1 MSTSRFL
8 PAGAD
13 WVAGLSIAGLLL
25 PEAVAYSGIAGA
37 PPQAGVIALFA
48 GLLVYG
54 LMGGSRFA
62 IVSSTSSSAAV
73 LLAASGSILHV
84 SPDHRALMGVGMVLV
99 AGIMFVVAGLLK
111 LGAISQFIAKPVL
124 RGFAIGLA
132 LTIVV
137 KQLPLAVGVHPSHS
151 DFLHF
156 SWDLL
161 HLLPQWNWLGLAM
174 LVVALLALNGLG
186 RWKTVPGALLVIA
199 LGIALD
205 VLGYCKSWGIPPV
218 GSLQLGSAHLAV
230 PDLAW
235 ADWLRVGQLAIALAL
250 ILYAES
256 YSSIRSL
263 ALRHGDAVNANRDL
277 LALGGAN
284 IASSL
289 FQGLPVGAGFS
300 ASSANEVAGAKSK
313 AAGLVACAVVA
324 LLVWQLLPWMERIPE
339 PMLAAIVI
347 HAVGHS
353 LTWKTMRPYFVWRRD
368 RTVVLTAFGA
378 VIVFGVLDGLLLAM
392 MVSIAMLLKRMAQAR
407 VSELGRLA
415 DSHDFV
421 DCQIHPEAQPVPGVL
436 IVRPEERLFFGNAD
450 AMMGEISQR
459 AGRIQGLKA
468 VVLSLEECPDMD
480 STSIEAL
487 TELAIQLTSSGVQ
500 LRLARVKDS
509 VRELLQRVQIVGLS
523 PDCYSSWS
531 VDDAVRRLEAAPAQH
546 YQAPGGAT
554 QPASS
559 I

>member
-1 MSTSRFL
+1 MRTQRL
-8 PAGAD
+8 TPAGAD
-13 WVAGLSIAGLLL
+13 WIAGLSIAGLLL

-54 LMGGSRFA
+54 LLGRSRFA

-73 LLAASGSILHV
+73 LLAASSSVQHV
-84 SPDHRALMGVGMVLV
+84 TADHRALMGVGMVLV
-99 AGIMFVVAGLLK
+99 AGIVFVLAGLLR

-124 RGFAIGLA
+124 RGFAIGLG

-137 KQLPLAVGVHPSHS
+137 KQLPLAVGVHPAHS

-156 SWDLL
+156 GWDLL
-161 HLLPQWNWLGLAM
+161 GLLPQWNWWGLAM
-174 LVVALLALNGLG
+174 LVLALLALRLLA
-186 RWKTVPGALLVIA
+186 RWKAMPGALLVIA
-199 LGIALD
+199 AGIALD
-205 VLGYCKSWGIPPV
+205 ASGYCNAWGIVPV

-230 PDLAW
+230 PELDW
-235 ADWLRVGQLAIALAL
+235 ADWLRVGQLAVALAL

-263 ALRHGDAVNANRDL
+263 ALRHGDAVSANRDL

-284 IASSL
+284 IASAL

-300 ASSANEVAGAKSK
+300 ASSANETAGAQSK
-313 AAGLVACAVVA
+313 AAGLIACAVVA
-324 LLVWQLLPWMERIPE
+324 LLIWQLLPWMERIPE

-347 HAVGHS
+347 HAVAHS
-353 LTWKTMRPYFVWRRD
+353 LNWKVLQPYFAWRRD
-368 RTVVLTAFGA
+368 RTVALTAFAA
-378 VIVFGVLDGLLLAM
+378 VIVLGVLDGLLLAM
-392 MVSIAMLLKRMAQAR
+392 VVSIAMLLKRMAQAR

-415 DSHDFV
+415 DGHDFV
-421 DCQIHPEAQPVPGVL
+421 DRQTHPEALPVAGLL
-436 IVRPEERLFFGNAD
+436 IVRPEERMFFGNAD
-450 AMMGEISQR
+450 AVMAEISAR
-459 AGRIQGLKA
+459 VRSRPGLQA
-468 VVLSLEECPDMD
+468 VVLSLEECPDLD

-487 TELAIQLTSSGVQ
+487 TELAGQLAKAGVQ
-500 LRLARVKDS
+500 LRLARVKDG
-509 VRELLQRVQIVGLS
+509 VRDLLQRVQIAGLS
-523 PDCYSSWS
+523 PDSYLAWS
-531 VDDAVRRLEAAPAQH
+531 VDDAVRALLQLPAAHQV
-546 YQAPGGAT
+546 PGGAT

>member
-1 MSTSRFL
+1 MRTPRL
-8 PAGAD
+8 TPAGAD
-13 WVAGLSIAGLLL
+13 WIAGLSIAGLLL

-54 LMGGSRFA
+54 LLGRSRFA

-73 LLAASGSILHV
+73 LLAASSSVQHV
-84 SPDHRALMGVGMVLV
+84 TADHRALMGVGMVLV
-99 AGIMFVVAGLLK
+99 AGIVFVLAGLLR

-124 RGFAIGLA
+124 RGFAIGLG

-137 KQLPLAVGVHPSHS
+137 KQLPLAVGVHPAHS

-156 SWDLL
+156 GWDLL
-161 HLLPQWNWLGLAM
+161 GLLPQWNWWGLAM
-174 LVVALLALNGLG
+174 LVLALLALRLLA
-186 RWKTVPGALLVIA
+186 RWKAMPGALLVIA
-199 LGIALD
+199 AGIALD
-205 VLGYCKSWGIPPV
+205 ASGYCKAWGIPPV

-230 PDLAW
+230 PELDW
-235 ADWLRVGQLAIALAL
+235 ADWLRVGQLAVALAL

-263 ALRHGDAVNANRDL
+263 ALRHGDAVSANRDL

-284 IASSL
+284 IASAL

-300 ASSANEVAGAKSK
+300 ASSANETAGAQSK
-313 AAGLVACAVVA
+313 AAGLIACAVVA
-324 LLVWQLLPWMERIPE
+324 LLIWQLLPWMERIPE

-347 HAVGHS
+347 HAVAHS
-353 LTWKTMRPYFVWRRD
+353 LNWKVLQPYFAWRRD
-368 RTVVLTAFGA
+368 RTVALTAFAA
-378 VIVFGVLDGLLLAM
+378 VIVLGVLDGLLLAM
-392 MVSIAMLLKRMAQAR
+392 VVSIAMLLKRMAQAR

-415 DSHDFV
+415 DGHDFV
-421 DCQIHPEAQPVPGVL
+421 DRQTHPEALPVAGLL
-436 IVRPEERLFFGNAD
+436 IVRPEERMFFGNAD
-450 AMMGEISQR
+450 AVMAEISAR
-459 AGRIQGLKA
+459 VRSRPGLQA
-468 VVLSLEECPDMD
+468 VVLSLEECPDLD

-487 TELAIQLTSSGVQ
+487 TELAGQLAKAGVQ
-500 LRLARVKDS
+500 LRLARVKDG
-509 VRELLQRVQIVGLS
+509 VRDLLQRVQIAGLS
-523 PDCYSSWS
+523 PDSYLAWS
-531 VDDAVRRLEAAPAQH
+531 VDDAVRALLQLPAAHQV
-546 YQAPGGAT
+546 PGGAT

>member
-1 MSTSRFL
+1 MTSRRFTL

-13 WVAGLSIAGLLL
+13 WIAGFSIAGLLL

-54 LMGGSRFA
+54 LLGCSRFA

-73 LLAASGSILHV
+73 LLAATSSVLHV
-84 SPDHRALMGVGMVLV
+84 SADHRSLMGVAMVLM
-99 AGIMFVVAGLLK
+99 AGVMFVLAGLLR
-111 LGAISQFIAKPVL
+111 LGAVSQFIAKPVL
-124 RGFAIGLA
+124 RGFSIGLA

-137 KQLPLAVGVHPSHS
+137 KQLPLAVGVKPAHS

-161 HLLPQWNWLGLAM
+161 VMLEKWNFYGLAM
-174 LVVALLALNGLG
+174 LLGALLALRLLA
-186 RWKTVPGALLVIA
+186 RWKAVPGALLVIA
-199 LGIALD
+199 AGIALD
-205 VLGYCKSWGIPPV
+205 TLGFDKAWGIAPV
-218 GSLQLGSAHLAV
+218 GSLQLGAAHLAL

-235 ADWLRVGQLAIALAL
+235 VDWLRVGQLAVALAL

-263 ALRHGDAVNANRDL
+263 ALRHGDAVNSNRDL
-277 LALGGAN
+277 LALGGSNMVSA
-284 IASSL
+284 L

-300 ASSANEVAGAKSK
+300 ASSANEVAGAQSK
-313 AAGLVACAVVA
+313 AAGLIACAVVA

-353 LTWKTMRPYFVWRRD
+353 LSWKALQPYFLWKRD
-368 RTVVLTAFGA
+368 RAVTLTAFVA
-378 VIVFGVLDGLLLAM
+378 VMVLGVLDGLLLAM
-392 MVSIAMLLKRMAQAR
+392 VVSVLMLLKRMSGAH

-415 DSHDFV
+415 GGHDFV
-421 DCQIHPEAQPVPGVL
+421 DCARHPDAQSIEGVL
-436 IVRPEERLFFGNAD
+436 VVRPEEGLFFGNAD
-450 AMMGEISQR
+450 TVMSDIQVR
-459 AGRIQGLKA
+459 ALTRPKLRA
-468 VVLSLEECPDMD
+468 VVLSLEESPDLD

-487 TELAIQLTSSGVQ
+487 TELTQQLAQAGIS
-500 LRLARVKDS
+500 LHLARVKDS
-509 VRELLQRVQIVGLS
+509 VRELLQRVQIDGLGADS
-523 PDCYSSWS
+523 YAAWS
-531 VDDAVRRLEAAPAQH
+531 VDDAVRGLNLH
-546 YQAPGGAT
+546 GL
-554 QPASS
+554 
-559 I
+559 

>member
-1 MSTSRFL
+1 MRGKRLT

-13 WVAGLSIAGLLL
+13 WIAGLSIAGLLL

-54 LMGGSRFA
+54 LLGRSRFA
-62 IVSSTSSSAAV
+62 IVSSTSSSAVV
-73 LLAASGSILHV
+73 LLAASSSVQHV
-84 SPDHRALMGVGMVLV
+84 TADHRALMGVGMVLV
-99 AGIMFVVAGLLK
+99 AGIVFVLAGLLR

-137 KQLPLAVGVHPSHS
+137 KQLPLAVGVHPAHS

-156 SWDLL
+156 GWDLL
-161 HLLPQWNWLGLAM
+161 GLLPQWNWRGLAM
-174 LVVALLALNGLG
+174 LVLALLALRLLG
-186 RWKTVPGALLVIA
+186 RWKAVPGALLVIA
-199 LGIALD
+199 AGIALD
-205 VLGYCKSWGIPPV
+205 AAGYCKAWGIVPV
-218 GSLQLGSAHLAV
+218 GSLELGSAHLAV
-230 PDLAW
+230 PELDW
-235 ADWLRVGQLAIALAL
+235 ADWLRVGQLAVALAL

-263 ALRHGDAVNANRDL
+263 AMRHGDEVSANRDL

-284 IASSL
+284 IASAL

-300 ASSANEVAGAKSK
+300 ASSANETAGAQSK
-313 AAGLVACAVVA
+313 AAGLIACAVVA

-353 LTWKTMRPYFVWRRD
+353 LNWKVLQPYFAWKRD
-368 RTVVLTAFGA
+368 RAVALTAFAA
-378 VIVFGVLDGLLLAM
+378 VIVLGVLDGLLLAM
-392 MVSIAMLLKRMAQAR
+392 VVSIVMLLKRMAQAR

-415 DSHDFV
+415 DGHDFV
-421 DCQIHPEAQPVPGVL
+421 DRQTHPEALPVAGLL
-436 IVRPEERLFFGNAD
+436 IVRPEERMFFGNAD
-450 AMMGEISQR
+450 AVMAEISAR
-459 AGRIQGLKA
+459 VHDRPGLQA
-468 VVLSLEECPDMD
+468 VVLSLEECPDLD

-487 TELAIQLTSSGVQ
+487 MELASQLAKTGVQ
-500 LRLARVKDS
+500 LRLARVKDG
-509 VRELLQRVQIVGLS
+509 VRDLLQRVQIAGLS
-523 PDCYSSWS
+523 PDSYMAWS
-531 VDDAVRRLEAAPAQH
+531 VDDAVSALILPSVVHQV
-546 YQAPGGAT
+546 PGGAT

>member
-1 MSTSRFL
+1 MNITRL
-8 PAGAD
+8 TPAGAD
-13 WVAGLSIAGLLL
+13 WIAGLSIAGLLL

-73 LLAASGSILHV
+73 LLAASSSVMHV
-84 SPDHRALMGVGMVLV
+84 TADHRALMGLGMVLV
-99 AGIMFVVAGLLK
+99 AGVMFVLAGLLK

-161 HLLPQWNWLGLAM
+161 ALLPRWNWLGLAM
-174 LVVALLALNGLG
+174 LVLALLALKLLG
-186 RWKTVPGALLVIA
+186 RWKAVPGALLVIA
-199 LGIALD
+199 AGIALD
-205 VLGYCKSWGIPPV
+205 ALGFCKAWGIAPV
-218 GSLQLGSAHLAV
+218 GSLQLGGAHLAL
-230 PDLAW
+230 PDLVW
-235 ADWLRVGQLAIALAL
+235 ADWLRVGQLAVALAL

-263 ALRHGDAVNANRDL
+263 ALRHGDTVNANRDL

-284 IASSL
+284 IVSAL

-313 AAGLVACAVVA
+313 AAGLIACAVVA

-347 HAVGHS
+347 HAVSHS
-353 LTWKTMRPYFVWRRD
+353 LNWKTLQPYFDWRRD
-368 RTVVLTAFGA
+368 RTVVLIAFAA
-378 VIVFGVLDGLLLAM
+378 VIVFGVLDGLLIAM
-392 MVSIAMLLKRMAQAR
+392 MASIVMLLKRMAQAR

-421 DCQIHPEAQPVPGVL
+421 ELQTHPEASSVPGVL
-436 IVRPEERLFFGNAD
+436 IVRPEERMFFGNAD
-450 AMMGEISQR
+450 AMMSQISAKVR
-459 AGRIQGLKA
+459 STQGLWA
-468 VVLSLEECPDMD
+468 VVLSLEECPDLD

-487 TELAIQLTSSGVQ
+487 TELANQLTQAGVL

-509 VRELLQRVQIVGLS
+509 VRDLLPRLQIAGLS
-523 PDCYSSWS
+523 PDCYSGWS
-531 VDDAVRRLEAAPAQH
+531 VDDAVRRLTQVLDAPSTVAAPA
-546 YQAPGGAT
+546 
-554 QPASS
+554 
-559 I
+559 

>member
-1 MSTSRFL
+1 MNITRL
-8 PAGAD
+8 TPVGAD
-13 WVAGLSIAGLLL
+13 WIAGLSIAGLLL

-73 LLAASGSILHV
+73 LLAASSSVMHV
-84 SPDHRALMGVGMVLV
+84 TADHRALMGLGMVLV
-99 AGIMFVVAGLLK
+99 AGVMFVLAGLLK

-161 HLLPQWNWLGLAM
+161 ALLPRWNWLGLAM
-174 LVVALLALNGLG
+174 LVLALLALKLLG
-186 RWKTVPGALLVIA
+186 RWKAVPGALLVIA
-199 LGIALD
+199 AGIALD
-205 VLGYCKSWGIPPV
+205 ALGFCKAWGIAPV
-218 GSLQLGSAHLAV
+218 GSLQLGGAHLAL
-230 PDLAW
+230 PDLVW
-235 ADWLRVGQLAIALAL
+235 ADWLRVGQLAVALAL

-263 ALRHGDAVNANRDL
+263 ALRHGDTVNANRDL

-284 IASSL
+284 IVSAL

-313 AAGLVACAVVA
+313 AAGLIACAVVA

-347 HAVGHS
+347 HAVSHS
-353 LTWKTMRPYFVWRRD
+353 LNWKTLQPYFDWRRD
-368 RTVVLTAFGA
+368 RTVVLIAFAA
-378 VIVFGVLDGLLLAM
+378 VIVFGVLDGLLIAM
-392 MVSIAMLLKRMAQAR
+392 MASIVMLLKRMAQAR

-421 DCQIHPEAQPVPGVL
+421 ELQTHPEAASVTGVL
-436 IVRPEERLFFGNAD
+436 IVRPEERMFFGNAD
-450 AMMGEISQR
+450 AMMSQISAKVR
-459 AGRIQGLKA
+459 STQGLWA
-468 VVLSLEECPDMD
+468 VVLSLEECPDLD

-487 TELAIQLTSSGVQ
+487 TELANQLTQAGVL

-509 VRELLQRVQIVGLS
+509 VRDLLPRLQIAGLS
-523 PDCYSSWS
+523 PDCYSGWS
-531 VDDAVRRLEAAPAQH
+531 VDDAVRRLTQVLDAPSTVAAPA
-546 YQAPGGAT
+546 
-554 QPASS
+554 
-559 I
+559 

>member
-1 MSTSRFL
+1 MNITRL
-8 PAGAD
+8 TPAGAD
-13 WVAGLSIAGLLL
+13 WIAGLSIAGLLL

-73 LLAASGSILHV
+73 LLAASSSVLHV
-84 SPDHRALMGVGMVLV
+84 TADHRALMGLGMVLV
-99 AGIMFVVAGLLK
+99 AGVMFVLAGLLK

-161 HLLPQWNWLGLAM
+161 ALLPRWNWLGLAM
-174 LVVALLALNGLG
+174 LVLALLALKLLG
-186 RWKTVPGALLVIA
+186 RWKAIPGALLVIA
-199 LGIALD
+199 AGIALD
-205 VLGYCKSWGIPPV
+205 ALGFCKAWGIAPV
-218 GSLQLGSAHLAV
+218 GSLQLGGAHLAL
-230 PDLAW
+230 PDLVW
-235 ADWLRVGQLAIALAL
+235 ADWLRAGQLAVALAL

-263 ALRHGDAVNANRDL
+263 ALRHGDTVNANRDL

-284 IASSL
+284 IVSAL

-313 AAGLVACAVVA
+313 AAGLIACAVVA

-347 HAVGHS
+347 HAVSHS
-353 LTWKTMRPYFVWRRD
+353 LNWKTLQPYFDWRRD
-368 RTVVLTAFGA
+368 RTVVLIAFAA
-378 VIVFGVLDGLLLAM
+378 VIVFGVLDGLLIAM
-392 MVSIAMLLKRMAQAR
+392 MASIVMLLKRMAQAR

-421 DCQIHPEAQPVPGVL
+421 ELQTHPEASSVPGVL
-436 IVRPEERLFFGNAD
+436 IVRPEERMFFGNAD
-450 AMMGEISQR
+450 AMMSQISAKVR
-459 AGRIQGLKA
+459 STQGLRA
-468 VVLSLEECPDMD
+468 VVLSLEECPDLD

-487 TELAIQLTSSGVQ
+487 TELANQLTQAGVL

-509 VRELLQRVQIVGLS
+509 VRDLLPRLQIAGLS
-523 PDCYSSWS
+523 PDCYSGWS
-531 VDDAVRRLEAAPAQH
+531 VDDAVRRLTQVLDAPSAVAAPA
-546 YQAPGGAT
+546 
-554 QPASS
+554 
-559 I
+559 

>member
-1 MSTSRFL
+1 MRFASL
-8 PAGAD
+8 TPAGAD
-13 WVAGLSIAGLLL
+13 WIVGLSIAGLLL
-25 PEAVAYSGIAGA
+25 PEAVAYSGMAGA

-54 LMGGSRFA
+54 LLGRSRFA

-73 LLAASGSILHV
+73 LLAATSSVLHV
-84 SPDHRALMGVGMVLV
+84 TADHRALMGVGMVLV
-99 AGIMFVVAGLLK
+99 AGVIFVLAGLLK

-137 KQLPLAVGVHPSHS
+137 KQLPLAVGVHPAHS

-161 HLLPQWNWLGLAM
+161 HLLPQWNWMGLAM
-174 LVVALLALNGLG
+174 LVLALLALRLLG
-186 RWKTVPGALLVIA
+186 RWKAMPGALLVIA
-199 LGIALD
+199 TGIALD
-205 VLGYCKSWGIPPV
+205 ALGYCKTWGIPPV
-218 GSLQLGSAHLAV
+218 GSLQLGSAHLAL

-235 ADWLRVGQLAIALAL
+235 ADWLRVGQLAVALAL

-263 ALRHGDAVNANRDL
+263 ALRHGDEVNANRDL

-284 IASSL
+284 IVSAL

-300 ASSANEVAGAKSK
+300 ASSANEVAGAKTK
-313 AAGLVACAVVA
+313 AAGLIACAVVA

-353 LTWKTMRPYFVWRRD
+353 LTWKTLRPYFVWQRD
-368 RTVVLTAFGA
+368 RAVVLTAFGA

-415 DSHDFV
+415 ESHDFV
-421 DCQIHPEAQPVPGVL
+421 DRQIHPEAQPVAGVL

-450 AMMGEISQR
+450 AMMSEISLR
-459 AGRIQGLKA
+459 VGRIQGLKA
-468 VVLSLEECPDMD
+468 VVLSLEECPDLD

-487 TELAIQLTSSGVQ
+487 TELAAQLSKDGVQ
-500 LRLARVKDS
+500 LRLARVKDD
-509 VRELLQRVQIVGLS
+509 VYALLQRVKIEGLGPGS
-523 PDCYSSWS
+523 YTALS
-531 VDDAVRRLEAAPAQH
+531 VDDAVRALGSMPVTSPAPAT
-546 YQAPGGAT
+546 AA
-554 QPASS
+554 
-559 I
+559 

>member
-1 MSTSRFL
+1 MTSRRFTL

-13 WVAGLSIAGLLL
+13 WIAGLSIAGLLL

-54 LMGGSRFA
+54 LLGRSRFA

-73 LLAASGSILHV
+73 LLAATSSVLHV
-84 SPDHRALMGVGMVLV
+84 SADHRSLMGVAMVLM
-99 AGIMFVVAGLLK
+99 AGVMFVLAGLLR
-111 LGAISQFIAKPVL
+111 LGAVSQFIAKPVL
-124 RGFAIGLA
+124 RGFSIGLA

-137 KQLPLAVGVHPSHS
+137 KQLPLAVGVKPAHS

-161 HLLPQWNWLGLAM
+161 AMLEKWNFYGLAM
-174 LVVALLALNGLG
+174 LLGALLALRLLA
-186 RWKTVPGALLVIA
+186 RWKAVPGALLVIA
-199 LGIALD
+199 AGIALD
-205 VLGYCKSWGIPPV
+205 TLGFDKAWGIAPV
-218 GSLQLGSAHLAV
+218 GSLQLGTAHLAL

-235 ADWLRVGQLAIALAL
+235 VDWLRVGQLAVALAL

-263 ALRHGDAVNANRDL
+263 ALRHGDAVNSNRDL
-277 LALGGAN
+277 LALGGSNMVSA
-284 IASSL
+284 L

-300 ASSANEVAGAKSK
+300 ASSANEVAGAQSK
-313 AAGLVACAVVA
+313 AAGLIACAVVA

-353 LTWKTMRPYFVWRRD
+353 LSWKALQPYFLWKRD
-368 RTVVLTAFGA
+368 RAVALTAFVA
-378 VIVFGVLDGLLLAM
+378 VMVLGVLDGLLLAM
-392 MVSIAMLLKRMAQAR
+392 VVSVVMLLKRMSGAH

-415 DSHDFV
+415 DGHDFV
-421 DCQIHPEAQPVPGVL
+421 DCARHPDAQGIEGVL
-436 IVRPEERLFFGNAD
+436 VVRPEEGLFFGNAD
-450 AMMGEISQR
+450 TVMSDIQMR
-459 AGRIQGLKA
+459 ALTRPKLRS
-468 VVLSLEECPDMD
+468 VVLSLEESPDLD

-487 TELAIQLTSSGVQ
+487 TELTHQLAQAGIS
-500 LRLARVKDS
+500 LHLARVKDS
-509 VRELLQRVQIVGLS
+509 VRELLQRVQIDGLDADS
-523 PDCYSSWS
+523 YAAWS
-531 VDDAVRRLEAAPAQH
+531 VDDAVRRLNLQ
-546 YQAPGGAT
+546 GL
-554 QPASS
+554 
-559 I
+559 

>member
-1 MSTSRFL
+1 MRTPRL
-8 PAGAD
+8 TPAGAD
-13 WVAGLSIAGLLL
+13 WIAGLSIAGLLL

-54 LMGGSRFA
+54 LLGRSRFA

-73 LLAASGSILHV
+73 LLAASSSVQHV
-84 SPDHRALMGVGMVLV
+84 TADHRALMGVGMVLV
-99 AGIMFVVAGLLK
+99 AGIVFVLAGLLR

-137 KQLPLAVGVHPSHS
+137 KQLPLAVGVHPAHS

-156 SWDLL
+156 GWDLL
-161 HLLPQWNWLGLAM
+161 GLLPQWNWRGLAM
-174 LVVALLALNGLG
+174 LVAALLALRLLA
-186 RWKTVPGALLVIA
+186 RWKAMPGALLVIA
-199 LGIALD
+199 AGIALD
-205 VLGYCKSWGIPPV
+205 ASGYCKSWGIVPV

-230 PDLAW
+230 PELDW
-235 ADWLRVGQLAIALAL
+235 ADWLRVGQLAVALAL

-263 ALRHGDAVNANRDL
+263 ALRHGDAVSANRDL

-284 IASSL
+284 IASAL

-300 ASSANEVAGAKSK
+300 ASSANETAGAQSK
-313 AAGLVACAVVA
+313 AAGLIACAVVA
-324 LLVWQLLPWMERIPE
+324 LLIWQLLPWMERIPE

-347 HAVGHS
+347 HAVAHS
-353 LTWKTMRPYFVWRRD
+353 LNWKVLQPYFAWRRD
-368 RTVVLTAFGA
+368 RTVALTAFAA
-378 VIVFGVLDGLLLAM
+378 VIVLGVLDGLLLAM
-392 MVSIAMLLKRMAQAR
+392 VVSIAMLLKRMAQAR

-415 DSHDFV
+415 DGHDFV
-421 DCQIHPEAQPVPGVL
+421 DRQTHPEALPVAGLL
-436 IVRPEERLFFGNAD
+436 IVRPEERMFFGNAD
-450 AMMGEISQR
+450 AVMAEISAR
-459 AGRIQGLKA
+459 VRSRPGLQA
-468 VVLSLEECPDMD
+468 VVLSLEECPDLD

-487 TELAIQLTSSGVQ
+487 TELAGQLAKAGVQ
-500 LRLARVKDS
+500 LRLARVKDG
-509 VRELLQRVQIVGLS
+509 VRDLLQRVQIAGLS
-523 PDCYSSWS
+523 PDSYLAWS
-531 VDDAVRRLEAAPAQH
+531 VDDAVRALLQLPAAHQV
-546 YQAPGGAT
+546 PGGAT

>member
-1 MSTSRFL
+1 MNITRL
-8 PAGAD
+8 TPAGAD
-13 WVAGLSIAGLLL
+13 WIAGLSIAGLLL

-73 LLAASGSILHV
+73 LLAASSSVMHV
-84 SPDHRALMGVGMVLV
+84 TADHRALMGLGMVLV
-99 AGIMFVVAGLLK
+99 AGVMFVLAGLLK

-161 HLLPQWNWLGLAM
+161 ALLPRWNWLGLAM
-174 LVVALLALNGLG
+174 LVLALLALKLLG
-186 RWKTVPGALLVIA
+186 RWKAVPGALLVIA
-199 LGIALD
+199 AGIALD
-205 VLGYCKSWGIPPV
+205 ALGFCKAWGIAPV
-218 GSLQLGSAHLAV
+218 GSLQLGGAHLAL
-230 PDLAW
+230 PDLVW
-235 ADWLRVGQLAIALAL
+235 ADWLRVGQLAVALAL

-263 ALRHGDAVNANRDL
+263 ALRHGDTVNANRDL

-284 IASSL
+284 IVSAL

-313 AAGLVACAVVA
+313 AAGLIACAVVA

-347 HAVGHS
+347 HAVSHS
-353 LTWKTMRPYFVWRRD
+353 LNWKTLQPYFDWRRD
-368 RTVVLTAFGA
+368 RTVVLIAFAA
-378 VIVFGVLDGLLLAM
+378 VIVFGVLDGLLIAM
-392 MVSIAMLLKRMAQAR
+392 MASIVMLLKRMAQAR

-421 DCQIHPEAQPVPGVL
+421 ELQTHPEASSVPGVL
-436 IVRPEERLFFGNAD
+436 IVRPEERMFFGNAD
-450 AMMGEISQR
+450 AMMSQISAKVR
-459 AGRIQGLKA
+459 SAQGLRA
-468 VVLSLEECPDMD
+468 VVLSLEECPDLD

-487 TELAIQLTSSGVQ
+487 TELANQLTQAGVL

-509 VRELLQRVQIVGLS
+509 VRDLLPRLQIAGLS
-523 PDCYSSWS
+523 PDCYSGWS
-531 VDDAVRRLEAAPAQH
+531 VDDAVRRLTQVLDAPSTVAAPA
-546 YQAPGGAT
+546 
-554 QPASS
+554 
-559 I
+559 

>member
-1 MSTSRFL
+1 MRTQRL
-8 PAGAD
+8 TPAGAD
-13 WVAGLSIAGLLL
+13 WIAGLSIAGLLL

-54 LMGGSRFA
+54 LLGRSRFA

-73 LLAASGSILHV
+73 LLAASSSVQHV
-84 SPDHRALMGVGMVLV
+84 TADHRALMGVGMVLV
-99 AGIMFVVAGLLK
+99 AGIVFVLAGLLR

-124 RGFAIGLA
+124 RGFAIGLG

-137 KQLPLAVGVHPSHS
+137 KQLPLAVGVHPAHS

-156 SWDLL
+156 GWDLL
-161 HLLPQWNWLGLAM
+161 GLLPQWNWWGLAM
-174 LVVALLALNGLG
+174 LVLALLALRLLA
-186 RWKTVPGALLVIA
+186 RWKAMPGALLVIA
-199 LGIALD
+199 AGIALD
-205 VLGYCKSWGIPPV
+205 ASGYCKAWGIPPV

-230 PDLAW
+230 PELDW
-235 ADWLRVGQLAIALAL
+235 ADWLRVGQLAVALAL

-263 ALRHGDAVNANRDL
+263 ALRHGDAVSANRDL

-284 IASSL
+284 IASAL

-300 ASSANEVAGAKSK
+300 ASSANETAGAQSK
-313 AAGLVACAVVA
+313 AAGLIACAVVA
-324 LLVWQLLPWMERIPE
+324 LLIWQLLPWMERIPE

-347 HAVGHS
+347 HAVAHS
-353 LTWKTMRPYFVWRRD
+353 LNWKVLQPYFAWRRD
-368 RTVVLTAFGA
+368 RTVALTAFA
-378 VIVFGVLDGLLLAM
+378 AFIVLCVLDGLLLAM
-392 MVSIAMLLKRMAQAR
+392 VVSIAMLLKRMAQAR

-415 DSHDFV
+415 DGHDFV
-421 DCQIHPEAQPVPGVL
+421 DRQTHPEALPVAGLL
-436 IVRPEERLFFGNAD
+436 IVRPEERMFFGNAD
-450 AMMGEISQR
+450 AVMAEISAR
-459 AGRIQGLKA
+459 VRSRPGLQA
-468 VVLSLEECPDMD
+468 VVLSLEECPDLD

-487 TELAIQLTSSGVQ
+487 TELAGQLAKAGVQ
-500 LRLARVKDS
+500 LRLARVKDG
-509 VRELLQRVQIVGLS
+509 VRDLLQRVQIAGLS
-523 PDCYSSWS
+523 PDSYLAWS
-531 VDDAVRRLEAAPAQH
+531 VDDAVRALLQLPAAHQV
-546 YQAPGGAT
+546 PGGAT

>member
-1 MSTSRFL
+1 MRTPRL
-8 PAGAD
+8 TPTGAD
-13 WVAGLSIAGLLL
+13 WIAGLSIAGLLL

-54 LMGGSRFA
+54 LLGRSRFA

-73 LLAASGSILHV
+73 LLAASSSVQHV
-84 SPDHRALMGVGMVLV
+84 TADHRALMGVGMVLV
-99 AGIMFVVAGLLK
+99 AGIVFVLAGLLR

-124 RGFAIGLA
+124 RGFAIGLG

-137 KQLPLAVGVHPSHS
+137 KQLPLAVGVHPAHS

-156 SWDLL
+156 GWDLL
-161 HLLPQWNWLGLAM
+161 GLLPQWNWWGLAM
-174 LVVALLALNGLG
+174 LVLALLALRLLA
-186 RWKTVPGALLVIA
+186 RWKAMPGALLVIA
-199 LGIALD
+199 AGIALD
-205 VLGYCKSWGIPPV
+205 ASGYCKAWGIPPV

-230 PDLAW
+230 PELDW
-235 ADWLRVGQLAIALAL
+235 ADWLRVGQLAVALAL

-263 ALRHGDAVNANRDL
+263 ALRHGDAVSANRDL

-284 IASSL
+284 IASAL

-300 ASSANEVAGAKSK
+300 ASSANETAGAQSK
-313 AAGLVACAVVA
+313 AAGLIACAVVA
-324 LLVWQLLPWMERIPE
+324 LLIWQLLPWMERIPE

-347 HAVGHS
+347 HAVAHS
-353 LTWKTMRPYFVWRRD
+353 LNWKVLQPYFAWRRD
-368 RTVVLTAFGA
+368 RTVALTAFAA
-378 VIVFGVLDGLLLAM
+378 VIVLGVLDGLLLAM
-392 MVSIAMLLKRMAQAR
+392 VVSIAMLLKRMAQAR

-415 DSHDFV
+415 DGHDFV
-421 DCQIHPEAQPVPGVL
+421 DRQTHPEALPVAGLL
-436 IVRPEERLFFGNAD
+436 IVRPEERMFFGNAD
-450 AMMGEISQR
+450 AVMAEISAR
-459 AGRIQGLKA
+459 VRSRPGLQA
-468 VVLSLEECPDMD
+468 VVLSLEECPDLD

-487 TELAIQLTSSGVQ
+487 TELAGQLAKAGVQ
-500 LRLARVKDS
+500 LRLARVKDG
-509 VRELLQRVQIVGLS
+509 VRDLLQRVQIAGLS
-523 PDCYSSWS
+523 PDSYLAWS
-531 VDDAVRRLEAAPAQH
+531 VDDAVRALLQLPAAHQV
-546 YQAPGGAT
+546 PGGAT